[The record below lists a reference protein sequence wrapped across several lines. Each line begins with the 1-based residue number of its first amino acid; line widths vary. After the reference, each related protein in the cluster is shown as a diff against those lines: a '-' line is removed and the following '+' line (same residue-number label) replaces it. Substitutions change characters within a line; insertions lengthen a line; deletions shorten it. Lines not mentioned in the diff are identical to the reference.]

1 MDFDLAE
8 YLRQTGFS
16 QTRESDKRD
25 IFEKKYYHPLSDKD
39 YFARITIHYNAG
51 YSKFN
56 NASVWLMTID
66 LTVDF
71 DSNVEGITIY
81 NGLAPS
87 NFDFATELFEQI
99 LPGEKELKKYN
110 G

>member
-1 MDFDLAE
+1 MDFGLAE
-8 YLRQTGFS
+8 YLRQIGFS

-25 IFEKKYYHPLSDKD
+25 IFEKNYYHPFNGQD
-39 YFARITIHYNAG
+39 YFARVTIHYDAG

-56 NASVWLMTID
+56 NASAWLMTVD
-66 LTVDF
+66 LTNNF
-71 DSNVEGITIY
+71 ESTEEGITIY
-81 NGLAPS
+81 NGLAPN
-87 NFDFATELFEQI
+87 NFDFAIELFEQI

>member
-1 MDFDLAE
+1 MDFGLAE
-8 YLRQTGFS
+8 YLRQIGFS
-16 QTRESDKRD
+16 QTRKSDKRD
-25 IFEKKYYHPLSDKD
+25 IFEKKYYHPFNDRE
-39 YFARITIHYNAG
+39 YFARITIHYDAG

-56 NASVWLMTID
+56 NASAWIMTVD
-66 LTVDF
+66 LTNDF
-71 DSNVEGITIY
+71 ESTKEGITIF

-87 NFDFATELFEQI
+87 DFDFAVELFEHI

>member
-1 MDFDLAE
+1 MNFNLAE

-25 IFEKKYYHPLSDKD
+25 IFEKKYYHPFNDKEF
-39 YFARITIHYNAG
+39 FARITIHYDAG

-56 NASVWLMTID
+56 SASVWLMTVD
-66 LTVDF
+66 LTDDF
-71 DSNVEGITIY
+71 DSNKNGIIVY
-81 NGLAPS
+81 NGLAPR
-87 NFDFATELFEQI
+87 NFDFAVELFEQI

-110 G
+110 